1 VSRLFDQVRPDIA
14 LFGEKDY
21 QQLAVIRQMVRDLEL
36 AIEIIGVPTQ
46 RDADGLALSSRNAY
60 LTDEERQTARALP
73 RALGEAAAAIQRG
86 GDVGE
91 ALAAAK
97 ERLAKA
103 GFDPIDYVEL
113 RDAETLAPVTALER
127 PARLLAAARI
137 GRTRLIDNLA
147 VEPA

>member
-1 VSRLFDQVRPDIA
+1 LSTSIA
-14 LFGEKDY
+14 W
-21 QQLAVIRQMVRDLEL
+21 A
-36 AIEIIGVPTQ
+36 P
-46 RDADGLALSSRNAY
+46 SSS
-60 LTDEERQTARALP
+60 TTA
-73 RALGEAAAAIQRG
+73 
-86 GDVGE
+86 E
-91 ALAAAK
+91 ALATAK

-113 RDAETLAPVTALER
+113 RDAETLAPVTEIER